1 MSVES
6 KLCNS
11 CIHCAYCKAD
21 HSVVKGCMSHRSEYT
36 ISSKNGITISDLCL
50 YAKIFGLENSKLIIS
65 SCDDNHL
72 ITEILFSA
80 KTKEIIL

>member
-11 CIHCAYCKAD
+11 CIHYNYCKAD
-21 HSVVKGCMSHRSEYT
+21 HSVVKGCMSHRSEYA
-36 ISSKNGITISDLCL
+36 ISSKNGMTISDLCL

-65 SCDDNHL
+65 SCEDNHFIL
-72 ITEILFSA
+72 EIHFNA
-80 KTKEIIL
+80 KTKEVVL